1 MLDALRFEWTRLRTL
16 RSTYWMVGSGL
27 VASAAIPLTLGIAAG
42 SEPLNADSVNLGLNG
57 GASFVIPFLAVFMAV
72 VGIFATG
79 HEYRHGTIQ
88 PTLTALPQ
96 RSRLILAKILTVA
109 GLTAAVTLVSIAI
122 NATLMLAL
130 WGGVPGLFD
139 DPVRSALLG
148 YVAYNVV
155 YTLVGLGLGL
165 LFRGVPS
172 ALVVIFLMPLII
184 ETLFVG
190 LTMVPALD
198 WLAPVVRFLPFTAG
212 SELMLTS
219 AAEFGPA
226 APDYDFFDRWAS
238 GGVFA
243 VFAAL
248 IIIAAWTLFKT
259 RDA

>member
-1 MLDALRFEWTRLRTL
+1 MN
-16 RSTYWMVGSGL
+16 VG
-27 VASAAIPLTLGIAAG
+27 V
-42 SEPLNADSVNLGLNG
+42 NG

-72 VGIFATG
+72 IGIFATG

-96 RSRLILAKILTVA
+96 RSRLILAKILTVTA
-109 GLTAAVTLVSIAI
+109 LTAVATLASMAI
-122 NATLMLAL
+122 NASVMLAF
-130 WGGVPGLFD
+130 WGEVPGLFD

-148 YVAYNVV
+148 YLVYNVI
-155 YTLVGLGLGL
+155 YAQVGLGLGL

-184 ETLFVG
+184 ETLIVG
-190 LTMVPALD
+190 LTMVPALE
-198 WLAPVVRFLPFTAG
+198 WLAPIVKFLPFTAG

-219 AAEFGPA
+219 AADFGPA
-226 APDYDFFDRWAS
+226 APGFDFFGRWAS

-243 VFAAL
+243 VCAAL
-248 IIIAAWTLFKT
+248 VIVTAWTLFKK

>member
-42 SEPLNADSVNLGLNG
+42 EEPLNADSVNLGLNG

-72 VGIFATG
+72 IGIFATG

-96 RSRLILAKILTVA
+96 RSRLILAKILTMTA
-109 GLTAAVTLVSIAI
+109 LTAAVTLVSIAI
-122 NATLMLAL
+122 NATLMLAF
-130 WGGVPGLFD
+130 WGGAPGLFD

-148 YVAYNVV
+148 YVAYNVI

-226 APDYDFFDRWAS
+226 APDYGFFDRWAS

-248 IIIAAWTLFKT
+248 IIGVAWTQFNR

>member
-27 VASAAIPLTLGIAAG
+27 VASAVIPLVLGLGA
-42 SEPLNADSVNLGLNG
+42 SDEPLHADAVNLSVNG

-96 RSRLILAKILTVA
+96 RSRLLLAKILTVTA
-109 GLTAAVTLVSIAI
+109 LTAVATLVSIAI
-122 NATLMLAL
+122 NATLVLVF
-130 WGGVPGLFD
+130 WGEVPGLFD

-148 YVAYNVV
+148 YLAYNLI
-155 YTLVGLGLGL
+155 YALTGLGLGL

-184 ETLFVG
+184 ETLIVG
-190 LTMVPALD
+190 LTMVPALQ
-198 WLAPVVRFLPFTAG
+198 WLAPAVKFLPFTAG
-212 SELMLTS
+212 EELMLTS
-219 AAEFGPA
+219 PANFGPA
-226 APDYDFFDRWAS
+226 APDIDFFDRWAS

-243 VFAAL
+243 AFAAL
-248 IIIAAWTLFKT
+248 IIGASWIQFKK